1 MQKMPKSSIM
11 VLNIHQVV
19 DIERRRLN
27 SKDCCHHPSHISHK
41 DGDISVLLSLEEE
54 DETTSGSTAKAST
67 STSHHDYC
75 SYSSPVEKMNPTKC
89 QPSDS
94 CTLSQCEKGI
104 ELDERS
110 LEPSRSSD
118 DDESLFS
125 ESQNSSAVFSFS
137 DDDELCQDG
146 VSVGDKSLHNDV
158 NSTSRQEDSNHYHG
172 NQAKEQ
178 GVKDKLLISFFGFLG
193 ALQRGA
199 CNVYCVCWTFVKRKS
214 WTIFAILYEG

>member
-1 MQKMPKSSIM
+1 
-11 VLNIHQVV
+11 
-19 DIERRRLN
+19 
-27 SKDCCHHPSHISHK
+27 
-41 DGDISVLLSLEEE
+41 LEEE
-54 DETTSGSTAKAST
+54 DETTSGSTTKAST

-75 SYSSPVEKMNPTKC
+75 SYSSSVEKIHPSPPH
-89 QPSDS
+89 QPSKQRRRDSS

-104 ELDERS
+104 ELEKRS

-158 NSTSRQEDSNHYHG
+158 NSTSRQEDSNKNHG